1 MGAVHCLRNNARPQV
16 KRSAW
21 PYFWPDVLC
30 QTYGM
35 SQHDE
40 ENPPIEERIAQVGA
54 GPWGDAALA
63 AGASLLG
70 GLVPPAAP
78 YIAGGVVLLRDLGKR
93 VSGHVA
99 KRDELLLDSGSRAS
113 GLDPAILIERLLGD
127 EELTMLAAAA
137 IDASRRSRMPEKARM
152 LGRCLGAIASDDARI
167 EEEELWVSI
176 IARIERP
183 HIKVASLFVG
193 EGGKFGTGQPLPLIL
208 PPKSPEEIGEA
219 TGLGPLV
226 MPLIQDLLLTG
237 ILIKPGVEGM
247 TYQVPD
253 AYKEGVKAGPL
264 AGELLSRLWDAQS
277 EEGDSQED

>member
-1 MGAVHCLRNNARPQV
+1 
-16 KRSAW
+16 
-21 PYFWPDVLC
+21 
-30 QTYGM
+30 M

-40 ENPPIEERIAQVGA
+40 EDPPIEEPAAQVGA

-70 GLVPPAAP
+70 GLAPPAAP

-113 GLDPAILIERLLGD
+113 GLDPAILIERLLVD

-152 LGRCLGAIASDDARI
+152 LGRCLGAIAADDARI
-167 EEEELWVSI
+167 DEEALWVDI

-183 HIKVASLFVG
+183 HLKVATLFVG
-193 EGGKFGTGQPLPLIL
+193 DGGKFGTGQSLPLIL
-208 PPKSPEEIGEA
+208 PPKSPEAIGEA
-219 TGLGPLV
+219 TGLGALV
-226 MPLIQDLLLTG
+226 MPLIQDLLLAG
-237 ILIKPGVEGM
+237 ILIKPGAEGM
-247 TYQVPD
+247 TYEMPD

-264 AGELLSRLWDAQS
+264 VGELLNRLWEAQQ
-277 EEGDSQED
+277 EDMNSQEA